1 MNLWH
6 NIEPDRVKPE
16 EFLAVIEIPS
26 GSKKKYE
33 LDKATGHLRLDRIL

>member
-26 GSKKKYE
+26 GSKKKV
-33 LDKATGHLRLDRIL
+33 